1 MAETSHQGSHAGSAK
16 SWVAVTTILIGT
28 IISGAGLTGLGAD
41 TSNWTMVWV
50 GVGVSAVGAI
60 LCLVFD
66 VFSDVVIDA
75 PRVMDAREH
84 HSPFEH

>member
-16 SWVAVTTILIGT
+16 SWVAVSIILIGT
-28 IISGAGLTGLGAD
+28 IISGAALTGLGSGNA
-41 TSNWTMVWV
+41 NWTMVWV
-50 GVGVSAVGAI
+50 GVGVSAVGGI
-60 LCLVFD
+60 LALVFD